1 MGERKERR
9 QDGETGHAEGQHGD
23 KTHEAFLD
31 QIQSADRDATAGDV
45 EVPKRSAEGR
55 HRLQEDREQH
65 DEADKN
71 SEANR
76 KRAEVAKGRL
86 DPDLPGVGDRT
97 NGDPY

>member
-1 MGERKERR
+1 MADRKSRE
-9 QDGETGHAEGQHGD
+9 QAGETGHAEGQHGS

-31 QIQSADRDATAGDV
+31 QVESGDRDATAGDADT
-45 EVPKRSAEGR
+45 PMRSSEGR
-55 HRLQEDREQH
+55 HRLREDREQH

-76 KRAEVAKGRL
+76 KRAEVEKGRL
-86 DPDLPGVGDRT
+86 DPDLPGVGDRI